1 MADFGDPSTWEM
13 NVDQFI
19 DSGLPKEKPQELL
32 DLQEQ
37 NRKQRLLQSL
47 QKIGPRLEDSSLDFI
62 KRENFFKA
70 GEVGKPLISDSELKR
85 LAKKFTQKEIAEK
98 TGVSLAAVQR
108 YFSRLGL
115 KSVYKPGGYKGA
127 ISETRKE
134 LEKKLPQIR
143 KLYLKNKLT
152 IPAIADELGYTKK
165 QIESVIEALRGQ
177 SGSITEPE
185 RIKLYEKNKIT
196 KEDFAKRGKLNPQ
209 KTPQNV
215 IDDVIKDSKNFSFS
229 ETAKRNN
236 ISMTVLNRLRKE
248 NNLKFPY
255 LSSAGANV
263 NPKTTKD
270 ANKLLNVLK
279 KNPELITNVEKL
291 YEKVGLDKTKGGSA
305 IQALKN
311 NTTMSG
317 NVPRFNLSKDEQKL
331 VDKLSLPRI
340 SVEQEARKAGVKAQ
354 DIKSGMLRP
363 RVALQE
369 YFAVGDPKKR
379 GTVFEHSFPR
389 ALIPFVKD
397 KKLQQQLMI
406 TGERTSPFLNDFKI
420 RYDNLQKGAV
430 SQFLKDGNLSKYNK
444 TINNIRDTV
453 RKATGGYEIGYI
465 KFDKNKNAT
474 PIVKA
479 KSITEGVKQ
488 FGVETTQKVSAFK
501 NAKYTTNLLKKYVKK
516 PDDPIFNTLRN
527 EVPVE
532 KITPE
537 VIEASEDAAK
547 AYKKAEP
554 FIGNKQKF
562 INFAKNNLDNS
573 VVNAL
578 FKSPYGRAAVITGA
592 VLSPSYLAADEPKV
606 ETSDDFPIGKV
617 AAGAAAAPLATKKG
631 RSIYGKAGKGLLKM
645 LSSPSA
651 ALGFGAYELGQGNT
665 KLAGASLLAPEV
677 LSTLAPAGKGIL
689 SRAGS
694 ILMNPFG
701 KAARAFTPVGLAT
714 IGAGAA
720 YDVYKE
726 IERRQALTDE
736 ERLQEDI
743 EAQAKDDEM
752 MVGAAEGGRIGYS
765 NGSDGT
771 ALAIEESLKAFERY
785 LKAGG
790 KLGYKDF
797 IALGNEGVSKFFNSG
812 GRVGF
817 ADGPDDPKRRTFM
830 KVMAGIASLP
840 ILGKFFKPAV
850 PLIKKLSNTTTKMP
864 DWFPNFVDRFM
875 NKGIGNKIDADLTEY
890 TVKELPDVKLLKQ
903 DNGAIRVEGKNA
915 YNEEYYIDYEP
926 PGVEVV
932 DYNTGKTVKTKGDF
946 VATDTEYRMVSPEDY
961 DIDGVNVDEIDDI
974 LGGSSTDLE
983 GFAKGTGKTKYTTG
997 QRRIDEADAR
1007 GASKDES
1014 LRADINDPYEGV
1026 DGSDFTDD

>member
-1 MADFGDPSTWEM
+1 M
-13 NVDQFI
+13 
-19 DSGLPKEKPQELL
+19 
-32 DLQEQ
+32 
-37 NRKQRLLQSL
+37 
-47 QKIGPRLEDSSLDFI
+47 
-62 KRENFFKA
+62 
-70 GEVGKPLISDSELKR
+70 
-85 LAKKFTQKEIAEK
+85 
-98 TGVSLAAVQR
+98 
-108 YFSRLGL
+108 
-115 KSVYKPGGYKGA
+115 
-127 ISETRKE
+127 
-134 LEKKLPQIR
+134 
-143 KLYLKNKLT
+143 
-152 IPAIADELGYTKK
+152 
-165 QIESVIEALRGQ
+165 
-177 SGSITEPE
+177 
-185 RIKLYEKNKIT
+185 
-196 KEDFAKRGKLNPQ
+196 
-209 KTPQNV
+209 
-215 IDDVIKDSKNFSFS
+215 
-229 ETAKRNN
+229 
-236 ISMTVLNRLRKE
+236 
-248 NNLKFPY
+248 
-255 LSSAGANV
+255 
-263 NPKTTKD
+263 
-270 ANKLLNVLK
+270 
-279 KNPELITNVEKL
+279 
-291 YEKVGLDKTKGGSA
+291 
-305 IQALKN
+305 
-311 NTTMSG
+311 
-317 NVPRFNLSKDEQKL
+317 
-331 VDKLSLPRI
+331 
-340 SVEQEARKAGVKAQ
+340 
-354 DIKSGMLRP
+354 
-363 RVALQE
+363 
-369 YFAVGDPKKR
+369 
-379 GTVFEHSFPR
+379 
-389 ALIPFVKD
+389 
-397 KKLQQQLMI
+397 
-406 TGERTSPFLNDFKI
+406 
-420 RYDNLQKGAV
+420 
-430 SQFLKDGNLSKYNK
+430 
-444 TINNIRDTV
+444 
-453 RKATGGYEIGYI
+453 
-465 KFDKNKNAT
+465 
-474 PIVKA
+474 
-479 KSITEGVKQ
+479 KQ
-488 FGVETTQKVSAFK
+488 FGVETSQKVSGFK
-501 NAKYTTNLLKKYVKK
+501 NAKYTTNLLKNYVKN
-516 PDDPIFNTLRN
+516 PDDPIFNTLKD

-592 VLSPSYLAADEPKV
+592 VLSPSYLAADEPGV
-606 ETSDDFPIGKV
+606 ETSDDFPTGKV

-645 LSSPSA
+645 LSSPTA
-651 ALGFGAYELGQGNT
+651 AAGFGAYELGQGNT
-665 KLAGASLLAPEV
+665 KLAGASLLAPEF

-701 KAARAFTPVGLAT
+701 KYARAFTPVGLAT

-743 EAQAKDDEM
+743 EAQARDDEM
-752 MVGAAEGGRIGYS
+752 MVGAAEGGRI
-765 NGSDGT
+765 
-771 ALAIEESLKAFERY
+771 
-785 LKAGG
+785 
-790 KLGYKDF
+790 
-797 IALGNEGVSKFFNSG
+797 
-812 GRVGF
+812 GF

-864 DWFPNFVDRFM
+864 DWFPNFVDRFI
-875 NKGIGNKIDADLTEY
+875 NKGIGNKIDADLMEY

-1014 LRADINDPYEGV
+1014 LRADINDPYG
-1026 DGSDFTDD
+1026 DIDPTDFADD